1 MKQKKYITLVP
12 VGGLANRMRAIES
25 GISLSHKTKS
35 ELIIIWFKDWGLNCT
50 FHELFEKICDPAVK
64 IREATW
70 KDKLLNDRPR
80 KKNLFIPQ
88 IFQKMNYDTI
98 FYETEVAD
106 KTIHNTDFY
115 ELCKEKKDIYLASF
129 SLFYSHEQNGLPHFR
144 PVSSLKKEIEEV
156 TKTFNEHIIGV
167 HIRRT
172 DNIVSINGSPT
183 EAFVNRM
190 KEEIQKN
197 CDTTFY
203 LATDSEEEKENMKNI
218 FGERII
224 TSSFKADRNSTRGIK
239 NAVVEMYILSSTTR
253 ILGSAGSS
261 YSIIASKIGNIPY
274 EAIKNSQ

>member
-115 ELCKEKKDIYLASF
+115 ELCKEKKDIYDFRGVCGILDK
-129 SLFYSHEQNGLPHFR
+129 SHPQYGLYRF
-144 PVSSLKKEIEEV
+144 KKGFNAEFTEFIGEI
-156 TKTFNEHIIGV
+156 
-167 HIRRT
+167 
-172 DNIVSINGSPT
+172 
-183 EAFVNRM
+183 
-190 KEEIQKN
+190 
-197 CDTTFY
+197 Y
-203 LATDSEEEKENMKNI
+203 LD
-218 FGERII
+218 
-224 TSSFKADRNSTRGIK
+224 FKLM
-239 NAVVEMYILSSTTR
+239 V
-253 ILGSAGSS
+253 
-261 YSIIASKIGNIPY
+261 
-274 EAIKNSQ
+274 

>member
-25 GISLSHKTKS
+25 GI
-35 ELIIIWFKDWGLNCT
+35 D
-50 FHELFEKICDPAVK
+50 
-64 IREATW
+64 
-70 KDKLLNDRPR
+70 
-80 KKNLFIPQ
+80 
-88 IFQKMNYDTI
+88 
-98 FYETEVAD
+98 
-106 KTIHNTDFY
+106 
-115 ELCKEKKDIYLASF
+115 
-129 SLFYSHEQNGLPHFR
+129 
-144 PVSSLKKEIEEV
+144 
-156 TKTFNEHIIGV
+156 EHIIGV

-197 CDTTFY
+197 GDTTFY
-203 LATDSEEEKENMKNI
+203 LATDSEEEKENMKKI

-224 TSSFKADRNSTRGIK
+224 TSSFKADCNSARGIK

-253 ILGSAGSS
+253 ILGSAGIS

-274 EAIKNSQ
+274 EAIKNNQ